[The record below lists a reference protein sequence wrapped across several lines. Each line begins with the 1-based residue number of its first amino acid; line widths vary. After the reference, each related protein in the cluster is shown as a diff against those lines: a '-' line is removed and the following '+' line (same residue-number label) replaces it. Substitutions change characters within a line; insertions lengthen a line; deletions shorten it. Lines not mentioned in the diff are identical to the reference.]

1 MLPVLFTIG
10 VLYLLAIGAG
20 RMSAAMGIPRVTG
33 YLVVG
38 LAAGPSVGRMLG
50 LPALIT
56 QSQLA
61 SLAAVH
67 DIILSLI
74 VFTIGGSFR
83 FKAIR
88 KIGAKLVRISAFE
101 IGASALLA
109 GLGTYWIGASP
120 LEAAFLAVIAATTAP
135 AATQMVMRESRSEG
149 SLTDTI
155 LPLIGINNLAA
166 IVGFILLKHYG
177 LSDAPSFWKT
187 GIQLAA
193 PFGLGA
199 LVGLFIALMDQRLTR
214 KVERQM
220 LVLGAV
226 ALATGLA
233 LHFNFSAMLSVL
245 VAGAVAVN
253 AGPRED
259 QIFQDLAAIDYPLYV
274 FFFIM
279 AGAKLHLE
287 ALVHMGLVGMVYVA
301 ARGLGKTIGCRVGA
315 AAAGMNATIKTWLG
329 PAMLAQ
335 AGLAI
340 GLANILATEW
350 PGPGEALQTVILA
363 SVVVFELVG
372 PLFTRSALVNAG
384 EVTVLNLLEHRSPV
398 SLGESLR
405 LVVNQFQK
413 ALGISPWGGETLPED
428 LQVTHVMRRN
438 VEVLSHR
445 APFDEVVKTLGHS
458 RYDGMPVVNDHDE
471 LVGVVKYADVA
482 DTLFDPIL
490 CHLVV
495 AAEIATDDF
504 LRLTPDDT
512 LKTAM
517 LLLKDNPRTTYLLV
531 VAQENPRN
539 LVGIVSHNDLLA
551 AQRHMPV

>member
-1 MLPVLFTIG
+1 
-10 VLYLLAIGAG
+10 
-20 RMSAAMGIPRVTG
+20 
-33 YLVVG
+33 
-38 LAAGPSVGRMLG
+38 MLG
-50 LPALIT
+50 LPVLVT

-67 DIILSLI
+67 DIILGLI
-74 VFTIGGSFR
+74 VFSIGGSFR

-88 KIGAKLVRISAFE
+88 KIGAKLVRISALE

-193 PFGLGA
+193 PFGL
-199 LVGLFIALMDQRLTR
+199 
-214 KVERQM
+214 
-220 LVLGAV
+220 
-226 ALATGLA
+226 
-233 LHFNFSAMLSVL
+233 
-245 VAGAVAVN
+245 
-253 AGPRED
+253 
-259 QIFQDLAAIDYPLYV
+259 
-274 FFFIM
+274 
-279 AGAKLHLE
+279 
-287 ALVHMGLVGMVYVA
+287 
-301 ARGLGKTIGCRVGA
+301 
-315 AAAGMNATIKTWLG
+315 
-329 PAMLAQ
+329 
-335 AGLAI
+335 
-340 GLANILATEW
+340 ANILAAEW

-372 PLFTRSALVNAG
+372 PLFTHSALVNAG

-398 SLGESLR
+398 SLGEGLR

-413 ALGISPWGGETLPED
+413 ALGISPWVGEKLPED

-438 VEVLSHR
+438 VAVLSHR
-445 APFDEVVKTLGHS
+445 APFDEVVKTLGHP

-482 DTLFDPIL
+482 DTLFDPIF

-517 LLLKDNPRTTYLLV
+517 PLLKNNPRATYLLV
-531 VAQENPRN
+531 VAQKNPRK